1 MSELRPTL
9 LAYTTKELPEFD
21 KFRVTYTNPIFFNR
35 PSPVGK
41 YEYIYVDADYPHVAE
56 RYKLENHPAKIYE
69 LGAPAKRTPK
79 AIESQIAQAVA
90 ESSHIEVVE
99 DEADV
104 ATIEANKATKAIPD
118 DYESL
123 PWPQLRSLAASLTDE
138 KITSK
143 DKALEVLAA
152 NKGA

>member
-41 YEYIYVDADYPHVAE
+41 YEYIYVDKSYRHIIE
-56 RYKLENHPAKIYE
+56 RYKLEKHPAKIYE
-69 LGAPAKRTPK
+69 LGEPAKRTPR
-79 AIESQIAQAVA
+79 AVESKVAEAVA
-90 ESSHIEVVE
+90 E
-99 DEADV
+99 A
-104 ATIEANKATKAIPD
+104 ATIEAEEAAPEVARSIPD

-123 PWPQLRSLAASLTDE
+123 PWPQLRSLAASFTDE
-138 KITSK
+138 KVMSK
-143 DKALEVLAA
+143 EKALEVLAA